1 MNTDLHLEATE
12 RTPCV
17 DIDSANGRIEL
28 KGESYPEDVASFYG
42 PVVTGL
48 ANLAETAQSIEAVF
62 DLIYVNSSSMKAL
75 YHLFEILEKK
85 SKTGASVSIS
95 WKYQDGD
102 DVMMDLG
109 EDFIDRFPDLNVALI
124 AT

>member
-1 MNTDLHLEATE
+1 MNTDLELAATD
-12 RTPCV
+12 RTPFV
-17 DIDSANGRIEL
+17 KIESSIGRIEL
-28 KGESYPEDVASFYG
+28 IGESYPEDVASFYG
-42 PVVTGL
+42 PVVTAL
-48 ANLAETAQSIEAVF
+48 AGLAETAPSIDATF

-85 SKTGASVSIS
+85 SNSGAPVSIS
-95 WKYQDGD
+95 WKHQEGD

-109 EDFIDRFPDLNVALI
+109 EDFIDRFPLLNVTLI